1 MLEEQLEQ
9 LNEPLELN
17 NTPPNKKEWNSSQED
32 LLRDWAEVAGSYRW
46 LHYKAHMWF
55 KRRNLRYMIPL
66 IIMSTVT
73 GTANFA
79 QGTFPKSF
87 NYVPEII
94 GGINL
99 IAAVLTTLYQFLKI
113 SELMES
119 HRLTSINF
127 GKFSR
132 NLRVE
137 LTLPDKDRSSGGKD
151 LIKLSRNE
159 IDRLIEQSPTIPR
172 HILASYEK
180 RFEKLNLAKPE
191 IVIINKVETYRNIQ
205 NRISRNT
212 KGTNTGSLSI
222 DGDDFSDSSTNTITR
237 RTKSFNNIVKNNLY
251 NVFKNITNYISGID
265 YNPEKENSKRQV
277 IKTDQSP
284 RKKVDYYEEE
294 EEIPQLPVFVD
305 YKEVLSHENSIVNE
319 PEILPEILPAP
330 EEVRSEVVIKIGE
343 KENSEEHGEF
353 HDSVTN

>member
-1 MLEEQLEQ
+1 MLEEQLNQ
-9 LNEPLELN
+9 LNETNEPIN
-17 NTPPNKKEWNSSQED
+17 NKKEWNSSQED

-172 HILASYEK
+172 HILTSYEK

-205 NRISRNT
+205 NRINRNT
-212 KGTNTGSLSI
+212 KSTNTGESN
-222 DGDDFSDSSTNTITR
+222 DGDSDNNSTNNESNGSSIIKH
-237 RTKSFNNIVKNNLY
+237 TKSFNIAMYKIFKNLTNYMSGIDPVSEKVKNDKIDEPVFADY
-251 NVFKNITNYISGID
+251 NVF
-265 YNPEKENSKRQV
+265 PEGPIPNSHN
-277 IKTDQSP
+277 
-284 RKKVDYYEEE
+284 
-294 EEIPQLPVFVD
+294 
-305 YKEVLSHENSIVNE
+305 YKEV
-319 PEILPEILPAP
+319 PQ
-330 EEVRSEVVIKIGE
+330 VVITVPELDTSG
-343 KENSEEHGEF
+343 SEDY
-353 HDSVTN
+353 HDSENNIKNSSE

>member
-1 MLEEQLEQ
+1 MLEEQLTQLNQ
-9 LNEPLELN
+9 LNEPIN
-17 NTPPNKKEWNSSQED
+17 NKKEWNSSQED

-191 IVIINKVETYRNIQ
+191 IVIINKIETYRDIQ
-205 NRISRNT
+205 KRINRNT
-212 KGTNTGSLSI
+212 KGTSTGNSI
-222 DGDDFSDSSTNTITR
+222 DDDSDTNESNESSITK
-237 RTKSFNNIVKNNLY
+237 RTKSFNIAMYKI
-251 NVFKNITNYISGID
+251 FKNITNYISGI
-265 YNPEKENSKRQV
+265 EKVKNDK
-277 IKTDQSP
+277 SP
-284 RKKVDYYEEE
+284 RKKVDYLDEE
-294 EEIPQLPVFVD
+294 PNLPVFAG
-305 YKEVLSHENSIVNE
+305 YKEYPEGPTLDSNDLLIVPEVPEVINE
-319 PEILPEILPAP
+319 Q
-330 EEVRSEVVIKIGE
+330 VVITVPESDTSGSIGSTE
-343 KENSEEHGEF
+343 DY
-353 HDSVTN
+353 HDSENNEIINITNTQRVPE

>member
-1 MLEEQLEQ
+1 
-9 LNEPLELN
+9 
-17 NTPPNKKEWNSSQED
+17 
-32 LLRDWAEVAGSYRW
+32 
-46 LHYKAHMWF
+46 
-55 KRRNLRYMIPL
+55 
-66 IIMSTVT
+66 MSTVT

-172 HILASYEK
+172 HILESYEK
-180 RFEKLNLAKPE
+180 RFSNLKLAKPE
-191 IVIINKVETYRNIQ
+191 IVIINKVETYRTLQ
-205 NRISRNT
+205 NRINRNT
-212 KGTNTGSLSI
+212 KSTNTGNSEI
-222 DGDDFSDSSTNTITR
+222 DFYSDSINGSNESITIGR
-237 RTKSFNNIVKNNLY
+237 SKSINYVLKNNLY
-251 NVFKNITNYISGID
+251 QIFKNITNYISGID
-265 YNPEKENSKRQV
+265 PITEKVKNDK
-277 IKTDQSP
+277 SP
-284 RKKVDYYEEE
+284 RKKVDYFDE
-294 EEIPQLPVFVD
+294 PVFTD
-305 YKEVLSHENSIVNE
+305 YKDSQLDPVVPEVV
-319 PEILPEILPAP
+319 PEVPEVPVVP
-330 EEVRSEVVIKIGE
+330 EVPEVVITVPE
-343 KENSEEHGEF
+343 LDNSGSTGTSEDY
-353 HDSVTN
+353 HDSENNEIINNNTLNN

>member
-1 MLEEQLEQ
+1 MLEEQLTQLNQ
-9 LNEPLELN
+9 LNEPIN
-17 NTPPNKKEWNSSQED
+17 NKKEWNSSQED

-191 IVIINKVETYRNIQ
+191 IVIINKVETYRTMQ
-205 NRISRNT
+205 NRINRNT
-212 KGTNTGSLSI
+212 KSTNTGENS
-222 DGDDFSDSSTNTITR
+222 DGDSDSNSNNGSNGSSIIN
-237 RTKSFNNIVKNNLY
+237 RTKSFNVAMYKIFKNLTNYMNIIPEKVKND
-251 NVFKNITNYISGID
+251 K
-265 YNPEKENSKRQV
+265 
-277 IKTDQSP
+277 SP
-284 RKKVDYYEEE
+284 RKKVDYFDEE
-294 EEIPQLPVFVD
+294 PQLPVFAE
-305 YKEVLSHENSIVNE
+305 YKDSPLDPEVIPEAIPEALSESSPNTS
-319 PEILPEILPAP
+319 PEAMEQ
-330 EEVRSEVVIKIGE
+330 VVITVPE
-343 KENSEEHGEF
+343 SDTSDDY
-353 HDSVTN
+353 HDSENNEIINNNTLNNTGSN

>member
-1 MLEEQLEQ
+1 MLEEQL
-9 LNEPLELN
+9 NELIPN
-17 NTPPNKKEWNSSQED
+17 NPANKKEWNSSQED

-180 RFEKLNLAKPE
+180 RFDKLNLAKPE
-191 IVIINKVETYRNIQ
+191 IVIINKIETYRDIQ
-205 NRISRNT
+205 KRINRNT
-212 KGTNTGSLSI
+212 KGTSTGNSI
-222 DGDDFSDSSTNTITR
+222 DGDSDSINGTINSNESIITK
-237 RTKSFNNIVKNNLY
+237 RTKSFNNALKSI
-251 NVFKNITNYISGID
+251 FKNITNYISGID
-265 YNPEKENSKRQV
+265 PVSETVKNDK
-277 IKTDQSP
+277 SP
-284 RKKVDYYEEE
+284 RKKVDYLDEE
-294 EEIPQLPVFVD
+294 PNLPVFAG
-305 YKEVLSHENSIVNE
+305 YKEYPEGPILDSNDLLIVPVVPEVINE
-319 PEILPEILPAP
+319 Q
-330 EEVRSEVVIKIGE
+330 VVITVPE
-343 KENSEEHGEF
+343 SLDNSGSTGTSEDY
-353 HDSVTN
+353 HDSENNEIINNNTLNN

>member
-1 MLEEQLEQ
+1 MLEEQL
-9 LNEPLELN
+9 NELIPN
-17 NTPPNKKEWNSSQED
+17 NSVNKKEWNSSQED

-191 IVIINKVETYRNIQ
+191 IIIINKVETYRNIQ
-205 NRISRNT
+205 NRIIKNT

-222 DGDDFSDSSTNTITR
+222 DGDDFSDSSTNNTNSI

-265 YNPEKENSKRQV
+265 YNLEKENSKSKV

-284 RKKVDYYEEE
+284 RKKVDYYEE

-305 YKEVLSHENSIVNE
+305 YKEVLSHENSIIKE
-319 PEILPEILPAP
+319 PEILPAP
-330 EEVRSEVVIKIGE
+330 EEVLSEVVIKIGE
-343 KENSEEHGEF
+343 KENSEHGEF

>member
-1 MLEEQLEQ
+1 MLEEQL
-9 LNEPLELN
+9 NELIPN
-17 NTPPNKKEWNSSQED
+17 NSVNKKEWNSSQED

-205 NRISRNT
+205 NRINRNT
-212 KGTNTGSLSI
+212 KSTNTGENS
-222 DGDDFSDSSTNTITR
+222 DGDSDSINGSNNSNGSSITK
-237 RTKSFNNIVKNNLY
+237 RTKSFNIAMYKIFKNLTNYMSNITEKVKND
-251 NVFKNITNYISGID
+251 K
-265 YNPEKENSKRQV
+265 
-277 IKTDQSP
+277 SP
-284 RKKVDYYEEE
+284 RKKVDYFDEE
-294 EEIPQLPVFVD
+294 PQLPVFAE
-305 YKEVLSHENSIVNE
+305 YKDSPLDPEVI
-319 PEILPEILPAP
+319 PEAIPEVP
-330 EEVRSEVVIKIGE
+330 EVMEQVVIPVPE
-343 KENSEEHGEF
+343 SDTSDDY
-353 HDSVTN
+353 HDSENNEIINNNTLNNTGSN

>member
-1 MLEEQLEQ
+1 MLEEQLNQ
-9 LNEPLELN
+9 LNEPIN
-17 NTPPNKKEWNSSQED
+17 NKKEWNSSQED

-180 RFEKLNLAKPE
+180 RFEKLSLAKPE
-191 IVIINKVETYRNIQ
+191 IVIINKVETYRTIQ
-205 NRISRNT
+205 NRINRNT
-212 KGTNTGSLSI
+212 KSTNTGENN
-222 DGDDFSDSSTNTITR
+222 DGDSDSNNGSNNSNGSSIIN
-237 RTKSFNNIVKNNLY
+237 RTKSFNIAMYKI
-251 NVFKNITNYISGID
+251 FKNLTNYMSGID
-265 YNPEKENSKRQV
+265 SVSEKVKNDK
-277 IKTDQSP
+277 SP
-284 RKKVDYYEEE
+284 RKKVDYFDE
-294 EEIPQLPVFVD
+294 PVFAE
-305 YKEVLSHENSIVNE
+305 YKDSPLDPEVIPSPNTS
-319 PEILPEILPAP
+319 PEAMEQ
-330 EEVRSEVVIKIGE
+330 VVITV
-343 KENSEEHGEF
+343 SESLDTSEDY
-353 HDSVTN
+353 HDSENNEIINNNTLNNTPIPVGSRNTNEF

>member
-1 MLEEQLEQ
+1 
-9 LNEPLELN
+9 
-17 NTPPNKKEWNSSQED
+17 
-32 LLRDWAEVAGSYRW
+32 
-46 LHYKAHMWF
+46 
-55 KRRNLRYMIPL
+55 
-66 IIMSTVT
+66 MSTVT

-205 NRISRNT
+205 NRINRNT
-212 KGTNTGSLSI
+212 KSTNTGESN
-222 DGDDFSDSSTNTITR
+222 DGDSDSNSTNNSNGSSIIK
-237 RTKSFNNIVKNNLY
+237 RTKSFNIAMYKI
-251 NVFKNITNYISGID
+251 FKNITNYMSGID
-265 YNPEKENSKRQV
+265 PITEKVKNDK
-277 IKTDQSP
+277 SP
-284 RKKVDYYEEE
+284 RKKVDYFDEE
-294 EEIPQLPVFVD
+294 PQLPVFAHHNVYPEGPILDSHD
-305 YKEVLSHENSIVNE
+305 YKEKNESNDLVLVPEVINE
-319 PEILPEILPAP
+319 Q
-330 EEVRSEVVIKIGE
+330 VVITVPE
-343 KENSEEHGEF
+343 LDNSGSTGSSEDY
-353 HDSVTN
+353 HDSENNEIINNNSTQRVP

>member
-9 LNEPLELN
+9 LNEPPEVISI
-17 NTPPNKKEWNSSQED
+17 PPNKKEWNSSQED

-99 IAAVLTTLYQFLKI
+99 IAAVLTTLYQLLKI

-191 IVIINKVETYRNIQ
+191 IIIINKVETYRHIQ
-205 NRISRNT
+205 NRIIKNT

-222 DGDDFSDSSTNTITR
+222 DSDDFSDSTNTTNNSTITT

-265 YNPEKENSKRQV
+265 YNLEKENSKSKV

-284 RKKVDYYEEE
+284 RKKVDYYEE

-305 YKEVLSHENSIVNE
+305 YKEVLSHENSIIKE
-319 PEILPEILPAP
+319 PEILPTA
-330 EEVRSEVVIKIGE
+330 EEVLSEVVIKIGE
-343 KENSEEHGEF
+343 KENSEHGEF

>member
-1 MLEEQLEQ
+1 MLEEQL
-9 LNEPLELN
+9 NELIPN
-17 NTPPNKKEWNSSQED
+17 NSVNKKEWNSSQED

-191 IVIINKVETYRNIQ
+191 IVIINKVETYRTMQ
-205 NRISRNT
+205 NRINRNT
-212 KGTNTGSLSI
+212 KSTNTGENSNN
-222 DGDDFSDSSTNTITR
+222 DGDSDSNSINDSNGSSIIN
-237 RTKSFNNIVKNNLY
+237 RTKSFNVAMYKI
-251 NVFKNITNYISGID
+251 FKNLTNYMNII
-265 YNPEKENSKRQV
+265 PEK
-277 IKTDQSP
+277 IKNDKSP
-284 RKKVDYYEEE
+284 RKKVDYFDEE
-294 EEIPQLPVFVD
+294 PQLPVFAE
-305 YKEVLSHENSIVNE
+305 YKDSPLDPEVIPEALSESSPNTSLE
-319 PEILPEILPAP
+319 AMEQ
-330 EEVRSEVVIKIGE
+330 VVITVPE
-343 KENSEEHGEF
+343 SDTSDDY
-353 HDSVTN
+353 HDSENNEIINNNTLNNTGSN